1 MSSESE
7 HYRSRSSSSSS
18 SISSNCSSGSGSSSS
33 NGSSGSSNIISN
45 KMKTHICITHSVV
58 LCQWLVEKAEAKRAG
73 CRIMLLTIL
82 SRDCMARPGEDDTL
96 ALWWSFQK

>member
-1 MSSESE
+1 MNSESE

-18 SISSNCSSGSGSSSS
+18 SNSSSGRGSSSSSS

-45 KMKTHICITHSVV
+45 KMKTHICITHWDV
-58 LCQWLVEKAEAKRAG
+58 LCQWLAEKAEAKRAG

-82 SRDCMARPGEDDTL
+82 SRDCPARPGEDDTL
-96 ALWWSFQK
+96 ALWWTFQK